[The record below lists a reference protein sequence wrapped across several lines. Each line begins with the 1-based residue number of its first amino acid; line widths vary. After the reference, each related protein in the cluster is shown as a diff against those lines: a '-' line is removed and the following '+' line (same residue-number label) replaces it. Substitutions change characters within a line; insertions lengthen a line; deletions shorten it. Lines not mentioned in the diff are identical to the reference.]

1 MNKISSKERKNKNSY
16 KLNKKLVNEDK
27 RLQKQLNINSFNIIE
42 LNEEEISPENDP
54 DLNIFSEREIQRI
67 KKKAISIEEYYS
79 NGPEDAKISENCFN
93 CLMNNFRAN
102 ELLYFS
108 KRKDLLTY
116 LKYCF
121 YFLKNILFLDYH
133 TYIKNR
139 FDLDK
144 CDINY
149 LNGWKFFI
157 PKTVCRACFL
167 QIINMEHLF
176 ANLKTIFS
184 DIDINLS
191 SRNLR
196 RNRSHFSPRLRTSH
210 SVRRVNNNHHNV
222 NTEEGKNIIVIP
234 KKECKIKIKNS
245 KNNQNITY
253 DDKKGVI
260 SIKKDIL
267 GDIGILPKKWD
278 NFNKSKK
285 SKSKKNNSEFSSEIS
300 EHKEEKGLTEIK
312 IKSKDYL
319 FESKENK
326 KSIDKK
332 RVKNNNNNSIKD
344 LALKNDNNT
353 EELSGNIG
361 KKNIAEIQK
370 TQNINS
376 NDNDNNNNDINKNNS
391 IKDNLFSNYYSKNS
405 NYQDIKEKIGNSNPK
420 NKNVFNICH
429 EILNVKNMTNKIVM
443 KLDHK
448 LKSMKET
455 IVYTIICMEDF
466 KDKLYNSINYN
477 PNIISFAINN
487 YEQYFK
493 GLIYENDKARKAYK
507 EIIVKVKNE
516 SIPSICNNIL
526 YLKEQEKLE
535 EEELKQLD
543 EMEKNLNEYL
553 QKIEIMEKS
562 YEECINNYF
571 SNFIYFFK
579 LLKEITDTFA

>member
-1 MNKISSKERKNKNSY
+1 MNKISSKETKNKNSY
-16 KLNKKLVNEDK
+16 KLIKKLVNDDK

-79 NGPEDAKISENCFN
+79 NGPEDAKITENCFN
-93 CLMNNFRAN
+93 CLMNNFRPN

-176 ANLKTIFS
+176 GNLKTIFS
-184 DIDINLS
+184 DIDINLA

-196 RNRSHFSPRLRTSH
+196 RNRSHFNPRLRTNH
-210 SVRRVNNNHHNV
+210 SARRDSNSNHNA

-234 KKECKIKIKNS
+234 KKESKVKNKNS
-245 KNNQNITY
+245 KNNQNIIY

-267 GDIGILPKKWD
+267 GDIGMLPKKWD
-278 NFNKSKK
+278 NNNKSKK
-285 SKSKKNNSEFSSEIS
+285 SKSKKNNSEFNSEIS
-300 EHKEEKGLTEIK
+300 EHKEEQSLHEIK
-312 IKSKDYL
+312 IKTKDYL
-319 FESKENK
+319 FDSNENK
-326 KSIDKK
+326 KVADKK
-332 RVKNNNNNSIKD
+332 RAKSNNDNHKKKYTIKIDNNIKELTENNDKKNND
-344 LALKNDNNT
+344 
-353 EELSGNIG
+353 
-361 KKNIAEIQK
+361 EIQK
-370 TQNINS
+370 NKSNNS
-376 NDNDNNNNDINKNNS
+376 NDNDMNKNNS
-391 IKDNLFSNYYSKNS
+391 IKDNLFPNYNTKNI
-405 NYQDIKEKIGNSNPK
+405 NYEEIKEKIGNYTPK
-420 NKNVFNICH
+420 NKTIFNICH
-429 EILNVKNMTNKIVM
+429 EILTVKSMTNKIVI

-448 LKSMKET
+448 LKSMKE
-455 IVYTIICMEDF
+455 IIIYTIISIGDF
-466 KDKLYNSINYN
+466 KDKLYNSLNFN
-477 PNIISFAINN
+477 PNIIPFAINN

-507 EIIVKVKNE
+507 EIIIQVKNE
-516 SIPSICNNIL
+516 SIPSIYKNIL
-526 YLKEQEKLE
+526 YLKEEEKLE
-535 EEELKQLD
+535 EEDLKQLD
-543 EMEKNLNEYL
+543 EMEKILNEYL
-553 QKIEIMEKS
+553 QKIEIMEKR
-562 YEECINNYF
+562 YEETINNYF
-571 SNFIYFFK
+571 INFLYFFK
-579 LLKEITDTFA
+579 LLKEIADIFA

>member
-1 MNKISSKERKNKNSY
+1 MNKISSKETKNKNSY
-16 KLNKKLVNEDK
+16 NLIKKLVNDDK
-27 RLQKQLNINSFNIIE
+27 RLQKHLNINSFNIIE

-79 NGPEDAKISENCFN
+79 NGSEDAKITENCFN
-93 CLMNNFRAN
+93 CLMNNFRPN

-176 ANLKTIFS
+176 GNLKTIFS
-184 DIDINLS
+184 DIDINLA

-196 RNRSHFSPRLRTSH
+196 RNRNHFNPRLRTNH
-210 SVRRVNNNHHNV
+210 SARRDSNSNHNA

-234 KKECKIKIKNS
+234 KKESKVKNKNS
-245 KNNQNITY
+245 KNNQNIIY

-267 GDIGILPKKWD
+267 GDIGMLPKKWD
-278 NFNKSKK
+278 NNNKSKK
-285 SKSKKNNSEFSSEIS
+285 SKSKKNNSEFNSEIS
-300 EHKEEKGLTEIK
+300 EHKEEQSLHEIK
-312 IKSKDYL
+312 IKTKDYL
-319 FESKENK
+319 FDSNENK
-326 KSIDKK
+326 KVADKK
-332 RVKNNNNNSIKD
+332 RAKSNNDNHKKKYTIKIDNNIKELTENNDKKNND
-344 LALKNDNNT
+344 
-353 EELSGNIG
+353 
-361 KKNIAEIQK
+361 EIQK
-370 TQNINS
+370 NKSNNS
-376 NDNDNNNNDINKNNS
+376 NDNDMNKNNS
-391 IKDNLFSNYYSKNS
+391 IKDNLFPNYNTKNI
-405 NYQDIKEKIGNSNPK
+405 NYEEIKEKIGNYTPK
-420 NKNVFNICH
+420 NKTIFNICH
-429 EILNVKNMTNKIVM
+429 EILTVKSMTNKIVI

-448 LKSMKET
+448 LKSMKE
-455 IVYTIICMEDF
+455 IIIYTIISIGDF
-466 KDKLYNSINYN
+466 KDKLYNSLNFN
-477 PNIISFAINN
+477 PNIIPFAINN

-507 EIIVKVKNE
+507 EIIVQVKNE
-516 SIPSICNNIL
+516 SIPSIYKNIL
-526 YLKEQEKLE
+526 YLKEEEKLE
-535 EEELKQLD
+535 EEDLKQLD
-543 EMEKNLNEYL
+543 EMEKILNEYL
-553 QKIEIMEKS
+553 QKIEIMEKR
-562 YEECINNYF
+562 YEETINNYF
-571 SNFIYFFK
+571 INFLYFFK
-579 LLKEITDTFA
+579 LLKEIADIFA

>member
-1 MNKISSKERKNKNSY
+1 MNKISSKETKNKNSY
-16 KLNKKLVNEDK
+16 KLIKKLVNDDK

-79 NGPEDAKISENCFN
+79 NGPEDAKITENCFN
-93 CLMNNFRAN
+93 CLMNNFRPN

-176 ANLKTIFS
+176 GNLKTIFS
-184 DIDINLS
+184 DIDINLA

-196 RNRSHFSPRLRTSH
+196 RNRSHFNPRLRTNH
-210 SVRRVNNNHHNV
+210 SARRDSNSNHNA

-234 KKECKIKIKNS
+234 KKESKVKNKNS
-245 KNNQNITY
+245 KNNQNIIY

-267 GDIGILPKKWD
+267 GDIGMLPKKWD
-278 NFNKSKK
+278 NNNKSKK
-285 SKSKKNNSEFSSEIS
+285 SKSKKNNSEFNSEIS
-300 EHKEEKGLTEIK
+300 EHKEEQSLHEIK
-312 IKSKDYL
+312 IKTKDYL
-319 FESKENK
+319 FDSNENK
-326 KSIDKK
+326 KVADKK
-332 RVKNNNNNSIKD
+332 RAKSNNDNHKKKYTIKIDNNIKELTENNDKKNND
-344 LALKNDNNT
+344 
-353 EELSGNIG
+353 
-361 KKNIAEIQK
+361 EIQK
-370 TQNINS
+370 NKSNNS
-376 NDNDNNNNDINKNNS
+376 NDNDMNKNNS
-391 IKDNLFSNYYSKNS
+391 IKDNLFPNYNTKNI
-405 NYQDIKEKIGNSNPK
+405 NYEEIKEKIGNYTPK
-420 NKNVFNICH
+420 NKTIFNICH
-429 EILNVKNMTNKIVM
+429 EILTVKSMTNKIVI

-448 LKSMKET
+448 LKSMKE
-455 IVYTIICMEDF
+455 IIIYTIISIGDF
-466 KDKLYNSINYN
+466 KDKLYNSLNFN
-477 PNIISFAINN
+477 PNIIPFAINN

-507 EIIVKVKNE
+507 EIIVQVKNE
-516 SIPSICNNIL
+516 SIPSIYKNIL
-526 YLKEQEKLE
+526 YLKEEEKLE
-535 EEELKQLD
+535 EEDLKQLD
-543 EMEKNLNEYL
+543 EMEKILNEYL
-553 QKIEIMEKS
+553 QKIEIMEKR
-562 YEECINNYF
+562 YEETINNYF
-571 SNFIYFFK
+571 INFLYFFK
-579 LLKEITDTFA
+579 LLKEIADIFA

>member
-1 MNKISSKERKNKNSY
+1 MNKISSKETKNKNSY
-16 KLNKKLVNEDK
+16 KLIKKLVNDDK
-27 RLQKQLNINSFNIIE
+27 RLQKQLSINNFNIIE

-79 NGPEDAKISENCFN
+79 NGSVDAKITENCFN
-93 CLMNNFRAN
+93 CLMNNFRPN

-176 ANLKTIFS
+176 GNLKTIFS
-184 DIDINLS
+184 DIDINLA

-196 RNRSHFSPRLRTSH
+196 RNRSHFNPRLRTNH
-210 SVRRVNNNHHNV
+210 STSRDSNSNHNA

-234 KKECKIKIKNS
+234 KKESKVKNKNS
-245 KNNQNITY
+245 KNNQNIIY

-267 GDIGILPKKWD
+267 GDIGMLPKKWD
-278 NFNKSKK
+278 NNNKSKK
-285 SKSKKNNSEFSSEIS
+285 SKSKKNNSEFNSEIN
-300 EHKEEKGLTEIK
+300 EHKEEQSLHEIK
-312 IKSKDYL
+312 IKTKDYL
-319 FESKENK
+319 FDSNENK
-326 KSIDKK
+326 KVTDKK
-332 RVKNNNNNSIKD
+332 RAKSNNDNHKKKNTIKIDNNIKELTENNDKKNND
-344 LALKNDNNT
+344 
-353 EELSGNIG
+353 
-361 KKNIAEIQK
+361 EIQK
-370 TQNINS
+370 TKSNNS
-376 NDNDNNNNDINKNNS
+376 NDNDINKNNS
-391 IKDNLFSNYYSKNS
+391 IKDNLFQNYNTKNI
-405 NYQDIKEKIGNSNPK
+405 NYGEIKEKIGNYTPK
-420 NKNVFNICH
+420 NKTIFNICH
-429 EILNVKNMTNKIVM
+429 EILNVKSMTNKIVI
-443 KLDHK
+443 KLDYK
-448 LKSMKET
+448 LKSMKE
-455 IVYTIICMEDF
+455 IIIYTIISIGDF
-466 KDKLYNSINYN
+466 KDKLYNSLNFN
-477 PNIISFAINN
+477 PNIIPFAINN

-507 EIIVKVKNE
+507 EIIIKVKNE
-516 SIPSICNNIL
+516 SIPSIYKNIL
-526 YLKEQEKLE
+526 YLKEEEKLE
-535 EEELKQLD
+535 EEDLKQLD
-543 EMEKNLNEYL
+543 EMEKILNEYL
-553 QKIEIMEKS
+553 QKIEIMEKR
-562 YEECINNYF
+562 YEETINNYF
-571 SNFIYFFK
+571 INFLYFFK
-579 LLKEITDTFA
+579 LLKEIADIFA

>member
-1 MNKISSKERKNKNSY
+1 MNKISSKETKNKNSY
-16 KLNKKLVNEDK
+16 KLIKKLVNDDK
-27 RLQKQLNINSFNIIE
+27 KLQKQLNINSFNIIE

-79 NGPEDAKISENCFN
+79 NGSEDAKITENCFN
-93 CLMNNFRAN
+93 CLMNNFRPN

-176 ANLKTIFS
+176 GNLKTIFS
-184 DIDINLS
+184 DIDINLT
-191 SRNLR
+191 SRNMR
-196 RNRSHFSPRLRTSH
+196 RNRSHFNPRIRTSH
-210 SVRRVNNNHHNV
+210 SARRYSNNHHNE
-222 NTEEGKNIIVIP
+222 NTEERKNIIVIP
-234 KKECKIKIKNS
+234 KKESKIKIKNS

-285 SKSKKNNSEFSSEIS
+285 SKSKKNNSEFNSEKS
-300 EHKEEKGLTEIK
+300 EHKEEQSLAEIK
-312 IKSKDYL
+312 IKAKEYL
-319 FESKENK
+319 FDSNENK
-326 KSIDKK
+326 KLTEKK
-332 RVKNNNNNSIKD
+332 KSKSNNDNSKKKHIV
-344 LALKNDNNT
+344 KNDNNIK
-353 EELSGNIG
+353 ELDMSYGE
-361 KKNIAEIQK
+361 KNNDEIQK
-370 TQNINS
+370 TKNSNS
-376 NDNDNNNNDINKNNS
+376 NDKDINKNNS
-391 IKDNLFSNYYSKNS
+391 IKDNLFSNHYSKNT
-405 NYQDIKEKIGNSNPK
+405 NNQDIKEKIGDCNPK
-420 NKNVFNICH
+420 NKNVFNIYH

-448 LKSMKET
+448 LKSMEE
-455 IVYTIICMEDF
+455 IIIYTIINMGDF
-466 KDKLYNSINYN
+466 KDKLYNSINFN

-507 EIIVKVKNE
+507 EIIIKVKNE
-516 SIPSICNNIL
+516 SIPSIYKNIL
-526 YLKEQEKLE
+526 YLKEEEKLKE
-535 EEELKQLD
+535 EDLKQLD
-543 EMEKNLNEYL
+543 EMEKNLNDYS
-553 QKIEIMEKS
+553 QKIEIMEKR

-571 SNFIYFFK
+571 INFLYFFK

>member
-1 MNKISSKERKNKNSY
+1 MNKISSKETKNKNSY
-16 KLNKKLVNEDK
+16 KLIKKLVNDDK
-27 RLQKQLNINSFNIIE
+27 RHQKQLNINSFNIIE

-79 NGPEDAKISENCFN
+79 NGPEDAKITENCFN
-93 CLMNNFRAN
+93 CLMNNFRPN

-176 ANLKTIFS
+176 GNLKTIFS
-184 DIDINLS
+184 DIDINLA

-196 RNRSHFSPRLRTSH
+196 RNRSHFNPRLRTNH
-210 SVRRVNNNHHNV
+210 SARRDSNSNHNA

-234 KKECKIKIKNS
+234 KKESKVKNKNS
-245 KNNQNITY
+245 KNNQNIIY

-267 GDIGILPKKWD
+267 GEIGMLPKKWD
-278 NFNKSKK
+278 NNNKSKK
-285 SKSKKNNSEFSSEIS
+285 SKSKKNNSEFNSEIS
-300 EHKEEKGLTEIK
+300 EHKEEQSLHEIK
-312 IKSKDYL
+312 IKTKDYL
-319 FESKENK
+319 FDSNENK
-326 KSIDKK
+326 KVTDKK
-332 RVKNNNNNSIKD
+332 RAKSNNDNHKKKYTIKIDNNIKELTENNDKKNND
-344 LALKNDNNT
+344 
-353 EELSGNIG
+353 
-361 KKNIAEIQK
+361 EIQK
-370 TQNINS
+370 TKSNNS
-376 NDNDNNNNDINKNNS
+376 NDNDMNKNNS
-391 IKDNLFSNYYSKNS
+391 IKDNLFPNYNTKNI
-405 NYQDIKEKIGNSNPK
+405 NYEEIKEKIGNYTPK
-420 NKNVFNICH
+420 NKTIFNICH
-429 EILNVKNMTNKIVM
+429 EILTVKSMTNKIVI

-448 LKSMKET
+448 LKSMKE
-455 IVYTIICMEDF
+455 IIIYTIISIGDF
-466 KDKLYNSINYN
+466 KDKLYNSLNFN
-477 PNIISFAINN
+477 PNIIPFAINN

-507 EIIVKVKNE
+507 EIIIQVKNE
-516 SIPSICNNIL
+516 SIPSIYKNIL
-526 YLKEQEKLE
+526 YLKEEEKLE
-535 EEELKQLD
+535 EEDLKQLD
-543 EMEKNLNEYL
+543 EMEKILNEYL
-553 QKIEIMEKS
+553 QKIEIMEKR
-562 YEECINNYF
+562 YEETINNYF
-571 SNFIYFFK
+571 INFLYFFK
-579 LLKEITDTFA
+579 LLKEIADIFA

>member
-1 MNKISSKERKNKNSY
+1 MNKISSKETKNKNSY
-16 KLNKKLVNEDK
+16 KLIKKLVNDDK
-27 RLQKQLNINSFNIIE
+27 RHQKQLNINSFNIIE

-79 NGPEDAKISENCFN
+79 NGPEDAKITENCFN
-93 CLMNNFRAN
+93 CLMNNFRPN

-176 ANLKTIFS
+176 GNLKTIFS
-184 DIDINLS
+184 DIDINLA

-196 RNRSHFSPRLRTSH
+196 RNRSHFNPRLRTNH
-210 SVRRVNNNHHNV
+210 SARRDSNSNHNA

-234 KKECKIKIKNS
+234 KKESKVKNKNS
-245 KNNQNITY
+245 KNNQNIIY

-267 GDIGILPKKWD
+267 GDIGMLPKKWD
-278 NFNKSKK
+278 NNNKSKK
-285 SKSKKNNSEFSSEIS
+285 SKSKKNNSEFNSEIS
-300 EHKEEKGLTEIK
+300 EHKEEQSLHEIK
-312 IKSKDYL
+312 IKTKDYL
-319 FESKENK
+319 FDSNENK
-326 KSIDKK
+326 KVTDKK
-332 RVKNNNNNSIKD
+332 RAKSNNDNHKKKYTIKIDNNIKELTENNDKKNND
-344 LALKNDNNT
+344 
-353 EELSGNIG
+353 
-361 KKNIAEIQK
+361 EIQK
-370 TQNINS
+370 TKSNNS
-376 NDNDNNNNDINKNNS
+376 NDNDMNKNNS
-391 IKDNLFSNYYSKNS
+391 IKDNLFPNYNTKNI
-405 NYQDIKEKIGNSNPK
+405 NYEEIKEKIGNYTPK
-420 NKNVFNICH
+420 NKTIFNICH
-429 EILNVKNMTNKIVM
+429 EILNVKSMTNKIVI

-448 LKSMKET
+448 LKSMKE
-455 IVYTIICMEDF
+455 IIIYTIISIGDF
-466 KDKLYNSINYN
+466 KDKLYNSLNFN
-477 PNIISFAINN
+477 PNIIPFAINN

-507 EIIVKVKNE
+507 EIIIQVKNE
-516 SIPSICNNIL
+516 SIPSIYKNIL
-526 YLKEQEKLE
+526 YLKEEEKLE
-535 EEELKQLD
+535 EEDLKQLD
-543 EMEKNLNEYL
+543 EMEKILNEYL
-553 QKIEIMEKS
+553 QKIEIMEKR
-562 YEECINNYF
+562 YEETINNYF
-571 SNFIYFFK
+571 INFLYFFK
-579 LLKEITDTFA
+579 LLKEIADIFA

>member
-1 MNKISSKERKNKNSY
+1 MNKISSKETKNKNSY
-16 KLNKKLVNEDK
+16 KLIKKLVNDDK

-79 NGPEDAKISENCFN
+79 NGPEDAKITENCFN
-93 CLMNNFRAN
+93 CLMNNFRPN

-176 ANLKTIFS
+176 GNLKTIFS
-184 DIDINLS
+184 DIDINLA

-196 RNRSHFSPRLRTSH
+196 RNRSHFNPRLRTNH
-210 SVRRVNNNHHNV
+210 RARRDSNSNHNA

-234 KKECKIKIKNS
+234 KKESKVKNKNS
-245 KNNQNITY
+245 KNNQNIIY

-267 GDIGILPKKWD
+267 GDIGMLPKKWD
-278 NFNKSKK
+278 NNNKSKK
-285 SKSKKNNSEFSSEIS
+285 SKSKKNNSEFNSEIS
-300 EHKEEKGLTEIK
+300 EHKEEQSLHEIK
-312 IKSKDYL
+312 IKTKDYL
-319 FESKENK
+319 FDSNENK
-326 KSIDKK
+326 KVADKK
-332 RVKNNNNNSIKD
+332 RAKSNNDNHKKKYTIKIDNNIKELTENNDKKNND
-344 LALKNDNNT
+344 
-353 EELSGNIG
+353 
-361 KKNIAEIQK
+361 EIQK
-370 TQNINS
+370 NKSNNS
-376 NDNDNNNNDINKNNS
+376 NDNDMNKNNS
-391 IKDNLFSNYYSKNS
+391 IKDNLFPNYNTKNI
-405 NYQDIKEKIGNSNPK
+405 NYEEIKEKIGNYTPK
-420 NKNVFNICH
+420 NKTIFNICH
-429 EILNVKNMTNKIVM
+429 EILTVKSMTNKIVI

-448 LKSMKET
+448 LKSMKE
-455 IVYTIICMEDF
+455 IIIYTIISIGDF
-466 KDKLYNSINYN
+466 KDKLYNSLNFN
-477 PNIISFAINN
+477 PNIIPFAINN

-507 EIIVKVKNE
+507 EIIIQVKNE
-516 SIPSICNNIL
+516 SIPSIYKNIL
-526 YLKEQEKLE
+526 YLKEEEKLE
-535 EEELKQLD
+535 EEDLKQLD
-543 EMEKNLNEYL
+543 EMEKILNEYL
-553 QKIEIMEKS
+553 QKIEIMEKR
-562 YEECINNYF
+562 YEETINNYF
-571 SNFIYFFK
+571 INFLYFFK
-579 LLKEITDTFA
+579 LLKEIADIFA

>member
-1 MNKISSKERKNKNSY
+1 MNKISSKETKNKNGY
-16 KLNKKLVNEDK
+16 KLVKKLVNDDK
-27 RLQKQLNINSFNIIE
+27 RHQRQLKINSFNIIE

-79 NGPEDAKISENCFN
+79 NGSEDAKITENCFN

-176 ANLKTIFS
+176 GNLKAIFS

-196 RNRSHFSPRLRTSH
+196 RNRSHFNPRLRTSH
-210 SVRRVNNNHHNV
+210 SSRRVSNNNHNI
-222 NTEEGKNIIVIP
+222 NPEEGKNIIVIP
-234 KKECKIKIKNS
+234 KKENKIKNKNS
-245 KNNQNITY
+245 RNNQNIIY

-267 GDIGILPKKWD
+267 GDIGILSKKRD
-278 NFNKSKK
+278 NSNKSKK
-285 SKSKKNNSEFSSEIS
+285 SKSKNNKSEFNSEIS
-300 EHKEEKGLTEIK
+300 EHKEEQSLAEIK

-319 FESKENK
+319 FDSNEHK

-332 RVKNNNNNSIKD
+332 KGKNNNENNKKKQAIKNGNNI
-344 LALKNDNNT
+344 KESTVNNGETND
-353 EELSGNIG
+353 
-361 KKNIAEIQK
+361 EIQNTK
-370 TQNINS
+370 SNNS
-376 NDNDNNNNDINKNNS
+376 NDNDISK
-391 IKDNLFSNYYSKNS
+391 KDNLFSNYCTNNK
-405 NYQDIKEKIGNSNPK
+405 NYQETKDKIGNYTPK
-420 NKNVFNICH
+420 NKNMFNICH
-429 EILNVKNMTNKIVM
+429 EILNVKNITNKIVI

-448 LKSMKET
+448 LKSMKE
-455 IVYTIICMEDF
+455 IIIYTIISIGDF
-466 KDKLYNSINYN
+466 KDKLYNSLNFN
-477 PNIISFAINN
+477 PNIISYTINN

-507 EIIVKVKNE
+507 EIILKVKNE
-516 SIPSICNNIL
+516 SIPSIYKNIV
-526 YLKEQEKLE
+526 YLKEEEKLE
-535 EEELKQLD
+535 EEDLKQLD

-553 QKIEIMEKS
+553 QKIEIMEKR
-562 YEECINNYF
+562 YEENINNYF
-571 SNFIYFFK
+571 INFIYFFK
-579 LLKEITDTFA
+579 LLKEIADTFA

>member
-1 MNKISSKERKNKNSY
+1 MNKISSKETKNKNSY
-16 KLNKKLVNEDK
+16 KLIKKLVNDDK
-27 RLQKQLNINSFNIIE
+27 RHQKQLNINSFNIIE

-79 NGPEDAKISENCFN
+79 NGPEDAKITENCFN
-93 CLMNNFRAN
+93 CLMNNFRPN

-176 ANLKTIFS
+176 GNLKTIFS
-184 DIDINLS
+184 DIDINLA

-196 RNRSHFSPRLRTSH
+196 RNRSHFNPRLRTNH
-210 SVRRVNNNHHNV
+210 SARRDSNSNHNA

-234 KKECKIKIKNS
+234 KKESKVKNKNS
-245 KNNQNITY
+245 KNNQNIIY

-267 GDIGILPKKWD
+267 GDIGMLPKKWD
-278 NFNKSKK
+278 NNNKSKK
-285 SKSKKNNSEFSSEIS
+285 SKSKKNNSEYNSEIS
-300 EHKEEKGLTEIK
+300 EHKEEQSLHEIK
-312 IKSKDYL
+312 IKTKDYL
-319 FESKENK
+319 FDSNENK
-326 KSIDKK
+326 KVTDKK
-332 RVKNNNNNSIKD
+332 RAKSNNDNHKKKYTIKIDNNIKELTENNDKKNND
-344 LALKNDNNT
+344 
-353 EELSGNIG
+353 
-361 KKNIAEIQK
+361 EIQK
-370 TQNINS
+370 TKSNNS
-376 NDNDNNNNDINKNNS
+376 NDNDMNKNNS
-391 IKDNLFSNYYSKNS
+391 IKDNLFPNYNTKNI
-405 NYQDIKEKIGNSNPK
+405 NYEEIKEKIGNYTPK
-420 NKNVFNICH
+420 NKTIFNICH
-429 EILNVKNMTNKIVM
+429 EILNVKSMTNKIVI

-448 LKSMKET
+448 LKSMKE
-455 IVYTIICMEDF
+455 IIIYTIISIGDF
-466 KDKLYNSINYN
+466 KDKLYNSLNFN
-477 PNIISFAINN
+477 PNIIPFAINN

-507 EIIVKVKNE
+507 EIIIQVKNE
-516 SIPSICNNIL
+516 SIPSIYKNIL
-526 YLKEQEKLE
+526 YLKEEEKLE
-535 EEELKQLD
+535 EEDLKQLD
-543 EMEKNLNEYL
+543 EMEKILNEYL
-553 QKIEIMEKS
+553 QKIEIMEKR
-562 YEECINNYF
+562 YEETINNYF
-571 SNFIYFFK
+571 INFLYFFK
-579 LLKEITDTFA
+579 LLKEIADIFA

>member
-1 MNKISSKERKNKNSY
+1 MNKISSKETKNKNSY
-16 KLNKKLVNEDK
+16 KLIKKLVNDDK
-27 RLQKQLNINSFNIIE
+27 RHQKQLNINSFNIIE

-79 NGPEDAKISENCFN
+79 NGPEDAKITENCFN
-93 CLMNNFRAN
+93 CLMNNFRPN

-176 ANLKTIFS
+176 GNLKTIFS
-184 DIDINLS
+184 DIDINLA

-196 RNRSHFSPRLRTSH
+196 RNRSHFNPRLRTNH
-210 SVRRVNNNHHNV
+210 SARRDSNSNHNA

-234 KKECKIKIKNS
+234 KKESKVKNKNS
-245 KNNQNITY
+245 KNNQNIIY

-267 GDIGILPKKWD
+267 GEIGMLPKKWD
-278 NFNKSKK
+278 NNNKSKK
-285 SKSKKNNSEFSSEIS
+285 SKSKKNNSEYNSEIS
-300 EHKEEKGLTEIK
+300 EHKEEQSLHEIK
-312 IKSKDYL
+312 IKTKDYL
-319 FESKENK
+319 FDSNENK
-326 KSIDKK
+326 KVTDKK
-332 RVKNNNNNSIKD
+332 RAKSNNDNHKKKYTIKIDNNIKELTENNDKKNND
-344 LALKNDNNT
+344 
-353 EELSGNIG
+353 
-361 KKNIAEIQK
+361 EIQK
-370 TQNINS
+370 TKSNNS
-376 NDNDNNNNDINKNNS
+376 NDNDMNKNNS
-391 IKDNLFSNYYSKNS
+391 IKDNLFPNYNTKNI
-405 NYQDIKEKIGNSNPK
+405 NYEEIKEKIGNYTPK
-420 NKNVFNICH
+420 NKTIFNICH
-429 EILNVKNMTNKIVM
+429 EILNVKSMTNKIVI

-448 LKSMKET
+448 LKSMKE
-455 IVYTIICMEDF
+455 IIIYTIISIGDF
-466 KDKLYNSINYN
+466 KDKLYNSLNFN
-477 PNIISFAINN
+477 PNIIPFAINN

-507 EIIVKVKNE
+507 EIIIQVKNE
-516 SIPSICNNIL
+516 SIPSIYKNIL
-526 YLKEQEKLE
+526 YLKEEEKLE
-535 EEELKQLD
+535 EEDLKQLD
-543 EMEKNLNEYL
+543 EMEKILNEYL
-553 QKIEIMEKS
+553 QKIEIMEKR
-562 YEECINNYF
+562 YEETINNYF
-571 SNFIYFFK
+571 INFLYFFK
-579 LLKEITDTFA
+579 LLKEIADIFA

>member
-1 MNKISSKERKNKNSY
+1 MNKISSKETKNKNSY
-16 KLNKKLVNEDK
+16 KLIKKLVNDDK
-27 RLQKQLNINSFNIIE
+27 RHQKQLNINSFNIIE

-79 NGPEDAKISENCFN
+79 NGPEDAKITENCFN
-93 CLMNNFRAN
+93 CLMNNFRPN

-176 ANLKTIFS
+176 GNLKTIFS
-184 DIDINLS
+184 DIDINLA

-196 RNRSHFSPRLRTSH
+196 RNRSHFNPRLRTNH
-210 SVRRVNNNHHNV
+210 SARRDSNSNHNA

-234 KKECKIKIKNS
+234 KKESKVKNKNS
-245 KNNQNITY
+245 KNNQNIIY

-267 GDIGILPKKWD
+267 GDIGMLPKKWD
-278 NFNKSKK
+278 NNNKSKK
-285 SKSKKNNSEFSSEIS
+285 SKSKKNNSEFNSEIS
-300 EHKEEKGLTEIK
+300 EHKEEQSLHEIK
-312 IKSKDYL
+312 IKTKDYL
-319 FESKENK
+319 FDSNENK
-326 KSIDKK
+326 KVADKK
-332 RVKNNNNNSIKD
+332 RAKSNNDNHKKKYTIKIDNNIKELTENNDKKNND
-344 LALKNDNNT
+344 
-353 EELSGNIG
+353 
-361 KKNIAEIQK
+361 EIQK
-370 TQNINS
+370 TKSNNS
-376 NDNDNNNNDINKNNS
+376 NDNDMNKNNS
-391 IKDNLFSNYYSKNS
+391 IKDNLFPNYNTKNI
-405 NYQDIKEKIGNSNPK
+405 NYEEIKEKIGNYTPK
-420 NKNVFNICH
+420 NKTIFNICH
-429 EILNVKNMTNKIVM
+429 EILTVKSMTNKIVI

-448 LKSMKET
+448 LKSMKE
-455 IVYTIICMEDF
+455 IIIYTIISIGDF
-466 KDKLYNSINYN
+466 KDKLYNSLNFN
-477 PNIISFAINN
+477 PNIIPFAINN

-507 EIIVKVKNE
+507 EIIIQVKNE
-516 SIPSICNNIL
+516 SIPSIYKNIL
-526 YLKEQEKLE
+526 YLKEEEKLE
-535 EEELKQLD
+535 EEDLKQLD
-543 EMEKNLNEYL
+543 EMEKILNEYL
-553 QKIEIMEKS
+553 QKIEIMEKR
-562 YEECINNYF
+562 YEETINNYF
-571 SNFIYFFK
+571 INFLYFFK
-579 LLKEITDTFA
+579 LLKEIADIFA